1 MFVNKLIHLRHGI
14 RLVNGTNSTLGQCR
28 SIFASTDIVQRRHS
42 HTQLFSERHI
52 GPREDE
58 KVEMLKKV
66 GYKDMNELIE
76 ATIPESI
83 RLRREIRLDEAGT
96 EVEILKRLEDI
107 AELNSTKWRTYIGMG
122 YYNCITPNAI
132 LRNIFE
138 NPGWTTSYTP
148 YQAEISQG
156 RLESLLNF
164 QTMVCELT
172 ALDIANASLLD
183 EGTAAAEAMQMAFRY
198 HKEKRSKFLISNN
211 AHPQTMAIVRTRA
224 EALGIELD
232 IFDGAKE
239 VFDGKKPL
247 GSMYNL
253 KEYCGVLVHYPD
265 TNGNVDNLESIVD
278 EAKRSEAIVI
288 AATDLLALTM
298 IKAPGEYGNGS
309 GCDIAIGTAQRFGIP
324 LNYGGPHAAFLACR
338 SYLTRL
344 IPGRV
349 VGLTKDA
356 HGNQA
361 LRLALQTREQHIRR
375 DKATS
380 NICTAQALLA
390 NMSAMFAIYHGPKG
404 LKAIAE
410 DIHRKTMYLARRIQ
424 ERGVNRVIT
433 YNSFDT
439 LKVEVPVAKRT
450 RARAEAQRMNLR
462 FYPDGNH
469 VGISLDETV
478 TEQDL
483 HDLVWVLEGEKEEGA
498 IKYPS
503 DLLEHS
509 ALVSGPMAR
518 KSDFLVHPLFNR
530 YHSETNLIRY
540 MKKLE
545 NKDVSL
551 VHSMIPLGSCTMK
564 LNATTEM
571 IPCSWPSFASI
582 HPYQPP
588 SQTKGYQLLIND
600 LENDLCQLTGYDNVS
615 FQPNSGAQGE
625 YAGLR
630 VIRAYLESKGESHR
644 NICLIPVSA
653 HGTNPASAHMA
664 GMKVEPV
671 FVLKDGSID
680 KQHLKAKLEQYNDQ
694 IGCLMVT
701 YPSTF
706 GVFDENIREI
716 CDMIHSCG
724 SAQVY
729 LDGANM
735 NAQVGLCR
743 PGDYGSDVSHLNL
756 HKTFCIPHG
765 GGGPGMG
772 PIGVKKHLSEFLPSH
787 PIVADDVIRVPKSF
801 GTVSAAPWGSAA
813 ILPISWA
820 YIKLMGVGG
829 LRHSSEIAILNANY
843 MAAVLKQSY
852 KILYAGINGTVAHE
866 FILDTREFKKTTG
879 VEAMDIAKR
888 LQDYGFHAPTVS
900 FPVAN
905 TLMIEPTESEDKG
918 ELDRFCHALLTI
930 RQEIADIE
938 SGKYDQ
944 KNNPL
949 KNAPHTQ
956 RLVTSSGYDYPYSR
970 EIAAFPASYVTPE
983 SKTWPTV
990 GRIDDAYGDK
1000 NLFCTCPPVDET
1012 FTF

>member
-1 MFVNKLIHLRHGI
+1 MAQQQKQQQKEEKPLQHTAF
-14 RLVNGTNSTLGQCR
+14 
-28 SIFASTDIVQRRHS
+28 S
-42 HTQLFSERHI
+42 HRHI
-52 GPREDE
+52 GPREEE
-58 KVEMLKKV
+58 KAEMLKKIGFKSV
-66 GYKDMNELIE
+66 SELIE
-76 ATIPESI
+76 ATVPASI
-83 RLRREIRLDEAGT
+83 RLAKDIRLDEPAT
-96 EVEILKRLEDI
+96 EVEILKRLQDI
-107 AELNSTKWRTYIGMG
+107 AQLNSVKWRSYIGMG
-122 YYNCITPNAI
+122 YYNCVTPTAI

-138 NPGWTTSYTP
+138 NPGWTTAYTP
-148 YQAEISQG
+148 YQAEIAQG

-164 QTMVCELT
+164 QTMVVELT

-183 EGTAAAEAMQMAFRY
+183 EGTAAAEAMQMVYR
-198 HKEKRSKFLISNN
+198 HHREKRSKFLISNN

-224 EALGIELD
+224 EALGITLD
-232 IFDGAKE
+232 VFDGAKE
-239 VFDGKKPL
+239 VFDGVKPL
-247 GSMYNL
+247 SEQFDL
-253 KEYCGVLVHYPD
+253 SEYCGVLVHYPD
-265 TNGNVDNLESIVD
+265 TNGNVDNLEAIVR
-278 EAKRSEAIVI
+278 EAREKEAIVI

-298 IKAPGEYGNGS
+298 VKAPGEYGP

-338 SYLTRL
+338 AYLTRL

-410 DIHRKTMYLARRIQ
+410 DIHKKTMHLARRI
-424 ERGVNRVIT
+424 EETGVNRVLT
-433 YNSFDT
+433 YNPFDT
-439 LKVEVPVAKRT
+439 LKIEVPIVKRT
-450 RARAEAQRMNLR
+450 RARAEAQRINLR
-462 FYPDGNH
+462 YYPDSNY

-478 TEQDL
+478 TDQDIA
-483 HDLVWVLEGEKEEGA
+483 DLLWVLEGEKPEKVVYNQAWTESS
-498 IKYPS
+498 P
-503 DLLEHS
+503 
-509 ALVSGPMAR
+509 LVSGPMAR
-518 KSDFLVHPLFNR
+518 RSPFLVHPLFNK

-545 NKDVSL
+545 NKDISL

-571 IPCSWPSFASI
+571 IPCSWPHFASI

-588 SQTKGYQLLIND
+588 SQTKGYQLLINE
-600 LENDLCQLTGYDNVS
+600 LEHDLCTLTGYDNVS

-630 VIRAYLESKGESHR
+630 VIGAYLQSKGEGHR

-680 KQHLKAKLEQYNDQ
+680 KAHLKAKMDKFRDQ
-694 IGCLMVT
+694 IACLMVT

-735 NAQVGLCR
+735 NAQVGICR

-772 PIGVKKHLSEFLPSH
+772 PIAVKKHLSKFLPSH
-787 PIVADDVIRVPKSF
+787 PIVAEDVSRVPKSF

-820 YIKLMGVGG
+820 YIKLMGARG

-843 MAAVLKQSY
+843 MAAVLRDHY
-852 KILYAGINGTVAHE
+852 KVLYAGKNGTVAHE
-866 FILDTREFKKTTG
+866 FILDTRDLKKTSG

-918 ELDRFCHALLTI
+918 ELDRFCHAMLSI
-930 RQEIADIE
+930 RREIADIE
-938 SGKYDQ
+938 RGVYERE
-944 KNNPL
+944 NNPL

-956 RLVTSSGYDYPYSR
+956 RVVTSSDYSLPYAR
-970 EIAAFPASYVTPE
+970 ELAGFPAPYITPE

-1000 NLFCTCPPVDET
+1000 HLFCTCPPVDET